1 MRSHRSRGLIC
12 LIVVFVLLS
21 FSSWER
27 SGAEEAG
34 KMDLSAT
41 LKYVEDW
48 ASRDSFPDSPSFAY
62 MNVFS
67 RLALGARLSD
77 AEKSRVVDY
86 LKKCQKPDGGFV
98 NDPEIR
104 EGAAAGSNIISTC
117 FALSALDLVNA
128 LSAVD
133 REKAVDF
140 VLSLVQNDG
149 AIKLSGVGVSANLG
163 TTYYGI
169 RSLHLLKALDKIDR
183 DRAIEYIKSHR
194 AGDRGFGVLPGK
206 PSALQ
211 ATFMAVKSLSLL
223 DALSDDIRA
232 EVGRYLGEPPY
243 SSLSEL
249 GNIALMNMEN
259 MACVL
264 ETAALV
270 AALPQFNTDKI
281 KEFVESRYV
290 PDNGGFGPSAG
301 LGTTPPSTFYAV
313 RCLVELG
320 LLADPFPAGR

>member
-12 LIVVFVLLS
+12 LLVVFVLLS
-21 FSSWER
+21 FSSRER
-27 SGAEEAG
+27 SEAEEAG
-34 KMDLSAT
+34 IMDISAT

-62 MNVFS
+62 MNAFS
-67 RLALGARLSD
+67 RLALGGRLSD
-77 AEKSRVVDY
+77 AKRSRIVDY

-117 FALSALDLVNA
+117 FALSALDLVKA
-128 LSAVD
+128 SSAID
-133 REKAVDF
+133 RKKAIDF

-149 AIKLSGVGVSANLG
+149 TIKLSGDGRQANLG
-163 TTYYGI
+163 TTCYGI
-169 RSLHLLKALDKIDR
+169 RSLHLLKALDKIDKN
-183 DRAIEYIKSHR
+183 RAIEYIKSHR
-194 AGDRGFGVLPGK
+194 EGDKGFGVLPGK
-206 PSALQ
+206 PSAPQ
-211 ATFMAVKSLSLL
+211 ATFMAVESLSLL
-223 DALSDDIRA
+223 GALTDDIRA
-232 EVGRYLGEPPY
+232 EVGCYLVETPYAGSSEP
-243 SSLSEL
+243 
-249 GNIALMNMEN
+249 GNIALMNIEN
-259 MACVL
+259 MAYVL